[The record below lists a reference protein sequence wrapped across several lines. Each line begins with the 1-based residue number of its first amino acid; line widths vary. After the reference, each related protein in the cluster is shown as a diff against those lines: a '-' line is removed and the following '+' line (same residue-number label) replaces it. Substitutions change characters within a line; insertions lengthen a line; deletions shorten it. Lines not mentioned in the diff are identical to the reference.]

1 MSPTPPSSSSHS
13 PQDAS
18 AKGSNA
24 FRVVRKRNRVPL
36 SCAPCRNRKLKC
48 NRSHPC
54 ENCTRRGDPSTCT
67 YASTVN
73 GPGRI
78 RKQSTGSNGFSSDE
92 MQSRIDRLEGLVL
105 RLMGSGGNH
114 ISPPV
119 DRERSA
125 SADDGTNKNK
135 RSDDDDDDDDDVG
148 MGSIHEDERHR
159 GGESDEDVEEVRSA
173 LGIMKVDQGKSYY
186 RGETHWAAILSEIS
200 EVKNFFNEVK
210 QSWEEKLAY
219 MKAKNAGANK
229 LDRTGFPFN
238 AGRPPSR
245 EELLSL
251 VPRRELVDL
260 LVDGFFRNYD
270 PIFHVLHRPTFYK
283 QYEDF
288 WRDPTQ
294 VDLIWL
300 GLLMAIMCLSLKI
313 YHYSGEEPPEI
324 SGKTQEMSYAFKLA
338 TEQCLIVG
346 EFTKKMY
353 IHTVQALILVCTWQ
367 TSKDHVEESWLYQG
381 LLVRVAMCMGLHRD
395 PMQFGST
402 IAPSEAEIR
411 RRIWTMICC
420 MDVLESIR
428 IGLPCMI
435 RQEECDTRLP
445 MNLHDD
451 EVGEGVDVLPP
462 ERPREELTGVSYMI
476 AKASMAK
483 VYSRI
488 VAQTSSLEARPAY
501 DQILKMDAE
510 IREMHAAVPPFLRL
524 KPTEECKDDPA
535 WLIIQRYN
543 LDLIAHKALATLHR
557 PYAARAEHNPRYE
570 RSRQKCVEAAL
581 VLLQHQAEIILDTQS
596 TLKHARWFTEGL
608 GCHDFLHAA
617 MIICLDLSTQ
627 CRIARDRSKT
637 QGEQGFLLGAKER
650 AEQYDV
656 LEKAR
661 LIYGEQRGTSIDAT
675 KAYGILTVMLDKIR
689 GGPGYFDFSLGC
701 PFEARKAA
709 EKDGVPPTPQDS
721 TSSSIAGATPVFATP
736 SSSASEAPQTPL
748 NPTKSGVAAMSL
760 GLTSQSVL
768 SPNTAAAMLYSART
782 PGGHNVVMGD
792 ASNGE
797 YGAPPSGSSNNLS
810 QFWSQSGVD
819 IPSGLDWDEWD
830 NFMQGI
836 NLDSNQSPAWPM
848 MTALPGS
855 AQQPL
860 LSPES
865 AYQVSPSSTV
875 ASANTAAAASASAT
889 PGDAGG
895 GGGSGGQAPA
905 GSGLSAN
912 ATGYFVTEGMDIGSL
927 LK

>member
-1 MSPTPPSSSSHS
+1 MAPTPPSSSGHS
-13 PQDAS
+13 PQDANTQS
-18 AKGSNA
+18 SKE
-24 FRVVRKRNRVPL
+24 FRVVKKRNRVPL

-67 YASTVN
+67 YASTPN
-73 GPGRI
+73 GPSRA
-78 RKQSTGSNGFSSDE
+78 RKQSAGSNGFSSDE

-114 ISPPV
+114 VSSPP
-119 DRERSA
+119 DRETSA
-125 SADDGTNKNK
+125 STDDGTNKNK
-135 RSDDDDDDDDDVG
+135 CCDDDDDVG
-148 MGSIHEDERHR
+148 MGSAHGDEKRR
-159 GGESDEDVEEVRSA
+159 GEGESDEDVEEVRSA

-210 QSWEEKLAY
+210 QNWEEKLAH
-219 MKAKNAGANK
+219 MKARNAGPNK
-229 LDRTGFPFN
+229 LDRTGFPFS
-238 AGRPPSR
+238 AGKLPSR
-245 EELLSL
+245 QELLSL

-324 SGKTQEMSYAFKLA
+324 SGKTQEMSYAFRLA

-367 TSKDHVEESWLYQG
+367 TSKDHVDESWLFQG
-381 LLVRVAMCMGLHRD
+381 LLVRIAMCMGLHRD

-402 IAPSEAEIR
+402 ITPSEAEIR

-420 MDVLESIR
+420 MDVLESIK
-428 IGLPCMI
+428 IGLPSMI

-476 AKASMAK
+476 AKASMSK

-488 VAQTSSLEARPAY
+488 VAQTSSLEPRPAY

-570 RSRQKCVEAAL
+570 GSRQKCVEAAL
-581 VLLQHQAEIILDTQS
+581 VLLRHQAEIILDTQS

-637 QGEQGFLLGAKER
+637 QGEQGFLLGARER

-661 LIYGEQRGTSIDAT
+661 LIYEKQRDTSIDAT
-675 KAYGILTVMLDKIR
+675 KAYGVLTVMLDKIR

-701 PFEARKAA
+701 PTEARKAV
-709 EKDGVPPTPQDS
+709 EKNGIAPTPQG
-721 TSSSIAGATPVFATP
+721 SIPPTTGGTPVFATP
-736 SSSASEAPQTPL
+736 SPSSSEAPQAPP
-748 NPTKSGVAAMSL
+748 NSAKSDTAAMSL
-760 GLTSQSVL
+760 GLVGQSVL
-768 SPNTAAAMLYSART
+768 SPNAAAAVLYSART
-782 PGGHNVVMGD
+782 PGGHNVIMDD
-792 ASNGE
+792 ASNSE
-797 YGAPPSGSSNNLS
+797 YGASPSESSSMS
-810 QFWSQSGVD
+810 QFWPQSGVD
-819 IPSGLDWDEWD
+819 IPSGLDWNEWD

-848 MTALPGS
+848 MTALPGPP
-855 AQQPL
+855 QQPL
-860 LSPES
+860 LNPDGT
-865 AYQVSPSSTV
+865 YRVSPSST
-875 ASANTAAAASASAT
+875 ATPTNTAAASASTA
-889 PGDAGG
+889 PGDATGG
-895 GGGSGGQAPA
+895 GGGGGGQVPA
-905 GSGLSAN
+905 GSGLPTGT
-912 ATGYFVTEGMDIGSL
+912 TGYFVTEGMDIGSL

>member
-1 MSPTPPSSSSHS
+1 MTPTPPSSSGRS
-13 PQDAS
+13 PQDTNTKS
-18 AKGSNA
+18 SKE
-24 FRVVRKRNRVPL
+24 FKVVKKRNRVPL

-54 ENCTRRGDPSTCT
+54 ENCIRRGDPSTCT
-67 YASTVN
+67 YASTAH
-73 GPGRI
+73 GSSRA
-78 RKQSTGSNGFSSDE
+78 RKQSSGPNGSSSDE

-105 RLMGSGGNH
+105 KLMGSGGNH
-114 ISPPV
+114 LSPPTG
-119 DRERSA
+119 RERSA
-125 SADDGTNKNK
+125 SADDGTNKVK
-135 RSDDDDDDDDDVG
+135 RCDDDDDDDGGDDDDDDIG
-148 MGSIHEDERHR
+148 MGSIHEDENRR
-159 GGESDEDVEEVRSA
+159 AEGESDEDVEEVRSA
-173 LGIMKVDQGKSYY
+173 LGVMKVDRGRSFY

-210 QSWEEKLAY
+210 QSWEEKLAH
-219 MKAKNAGANK
+219 MKAKNAGPNK

-245 EELLSL
+245 KELLSL
-251 VPRRELVDL
+251 VPRQELVDL

-313 YHYSGEEPPEI
+313 YHHSGEEPPEI
-324 SGKTQEMSYAFKLA
+324 SGKTQEMSDAFRLA

-367 TSKDHVEESWLYQG
+367 TNKDHVDESWIFQG
-381 LLVRVAMCMGLHRD
+381 MLVRIAMCMGLHRD
-395 PMQFGST
+395 PMQFEST
-402 IAPSEAEIR
+402 ITPSEAEIR

-420 MDVLESIR
+420 MDVLGSIK

-435 RQEECDTRLP
+435 RQDECDTRLP

-451 EVGEGVDVLPP
+451 EIGEGVDVLPP

-476 AKASMAK
+476 AKASMSK

-488 VAQTSSLEARPAY
+488 VAQTSSLGPRPAY
-501 DQILKMDAE
+501 DQIREMDAE

-543 LDLIAHKALATLHR
+543 LDLIAHKALVTLHR

-570 RSRQKCVEAAL
+570 GSRQKCVEAAL
-581 VLLQHQAEIILDTQS
+581 VLLRHQVEIILDTQS

-608 GCHDFLHAA
+608 GCLDFLHAA

-627 CRIARDRSKT
+627 CRLARDRSKT
-637 QGEQGFLLGAKER
+637 QGEQGFLLGATER
-650 AEQYDV
+650 AEQYNV

-661 LIYGEQRGTSIDAT
+661 LIYEKQRDTSIDAT

-701 PFEARKAA
+701 PAEIRKAA
-709 EKDGVPPTPQDS
+709 EKNGLAPTPQGS
-721 TSSSIAGATPVFATP
+721 ISSSTTGDTPIVATP
-736 SSSASEAPQTPL
+736 SSPASEAPPTPL
-748 NPTKSGVAAMSL
+748 NPTKNEVAAMSL
-760 GLTSQSVL
+760 SLMGQNAL
-768 SPNTAAAMLYSART
+768 SSNTAAAMLYSAQT
-782 PGGHNVVMGD
+782 PGGHNIIMGD
-792 ASNGE
+792 VNNSE
-797 YGAPPSGSSNNLS
+797 YGASPGGGSSNLS

-819 IPSGLDWDEWD
+819 MPNGLDWNEWD

-848 MTALPGS
+848 MAALPGS
-855 AQQPL
+855 SQQPL
-860 LSPES
+860 LNPDGTYRVPASS
-865 AYQVSPSSTV
+865 AA
-875 ASANTAAAASASAT
+875 ASANTVA
-889 PGDAGG
+889 PGDKGGRGG
-895 GGGSGGQAPA
+895 GAGGQAPA
-905 GSGLSAN
+905 RSALPAN
-912 ATGYFVTEGMDIGSL
+912 ATGYFDTEGMDIGSL
-927 LK
+927 R